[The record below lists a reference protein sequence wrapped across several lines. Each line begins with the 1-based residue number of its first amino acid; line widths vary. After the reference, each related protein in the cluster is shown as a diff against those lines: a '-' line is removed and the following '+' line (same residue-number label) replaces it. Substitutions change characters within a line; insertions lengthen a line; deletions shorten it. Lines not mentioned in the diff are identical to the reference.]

1 MSTDIARKL
10 QVGAYFMLAG
20 GFVLSAAAAIKT
32 GSNGNVQGLGQ
43 AGTLPSPPRGPARLP
58 QGQRAQRQLQSPKTK
73 QYDIENIDDR
83 VALIGDLIRKGSLNS
98 ELREKTLAI
107 LSTKCDRLGRVQRG
121 ATGETYCVP
130 EKDCLAEVKA
140 MFEVVRNPRS
150 KYSVRYTRDA
160 LLADV
165 FTAPERTLLKT
176 HAGDCDDY
184 CILLGAMLMA
194 TGHPVRL
201 RILAT
206 RRPGIDDRIAPW
218 SHIYL
223 LTPTKFDDPRAKWI
237 AVDASMDKPLSWEA
251 PGAREVAATG
261 KPAGIVARVRDYN
274 VVKPNEVA

>member
-1 MSTDIARKL
+1 MSSDVARKL

-20 GFVLSAAAAIKT
+20 GFVLSAAAAMK
-32 GSNGNVQGLGQ
+32 SKDDGNVKGLGQ
-43 AGTLPSPPRGPARLP
+43 AIPPRVPS
-58 QGQRAQRQLQSPKTK
+58 RAAPRQLQSPKTK
-73 QYDIENIDDR
+73 QYDVENIDDR

-98 ELREKTLAI
+98 DLREKTLAI
-107 LSTKCDRLGRVQRG
+107 LSTKCDRLGRVQKG
-121 ATGETYCVP
+121 SSGETYCVP

-206 RRPGIDDRIAPW
+206 RRPGVDDRIAPW

>member
-1 MSTDIARKL
+1 MDSESSRKL

-20 GFVLSAAAAIKT
+20 GFVLSAVAQMKRA
-32 GSNGNVQGLGQ
+32 GDSLRGVGQ
-43 AGTLPSPPRGPARLP
+43 AALP
-58 QGQRAQRQLQSPKTK
+58 QTAPSRPSAPSRRALAAPKTK

-98 ELREKTLAI
+98 SLREKTVEI
-107 LSTKCDRLGRVQRG
+107 LSLKCDRLGRVQRSG
-121 ATGETYCVP
+121 KGDVYCTP
-130 EKDCLAEVKA
+130 EKDCLAEVQTI
-140 MFEVVRNPRS
+140 FEAVRNPRS
-150 KYSVRYTRDA
+150 KFSVRYTRDA

-176 HAGDCDDY
+176 HGGDCDDY
-184 CILLGAMLMA
+184 CILIGAMLMA

-201 RILAT
+201 RIIAT
-206 RRPGIDDRIAPW
+206 RRPGVDDRIAPW

-237 AVDASMDKPLSWEA
+237 SVDASMDKPLSWEA
-251 PGAREVAATG
+251 PGARETATTG
-261 KPAGIVARVRDYN
+261 KPSGIVARVRDYS